1 MRETIHINPDF
12 PEDFSSINDIYEA
25 LEITKPR
32 FSGFARLKSMD
43 VYVKSSSPISFKRR
57 LKKAP
62 RSTGPWRS
70 APRIR
75 EYRNLLKLRERG
87 FPAARPLIAAEKRV
101 FGFLERQLL
110 VTERV
115 SNSASLFDLAVQ
127 GKLEQDQLLAIN
139 WRLGCLVGRMHN
151 AGFCHRDLF
160 MRNIVVGLNGAE
172 PSLHFIDCHQGSWS
186 QFPGRAFAYDLGC
199 YEKWAATLF
208 DGKTRAHFFA
218 GYFKE
223 RPGEDLKKLLRL
235 TNQARQR
242 LVLRR
247 QKRKREIHKKK
258 QTLDPRL
265 TSEPLD
271 PTLICRLLSSKSSEA
286 LHHVVGCLDKQRI

>member
-1 MRETIHINPDF
+1 MTETIHINPDLS
-12 PEDFSSINDIYEA
+12 EDFSSINNIYEA
-25 LEITKPR
+25 LKITKLP
-32 FSGFARLKSMD
+32 FSGFARLKSMV
-43 VYVKSSSPISFKRR
+43 VYVKSSSPISLKRR

-110 VTERV
+110 ITERIA
-115 SNSASLFDLAVQ
+115 NSASLFDLAVQ

-139 WRLGCLVGRMHN
+139 WRLGCLVGHMHN

-160 MRNIVVGLNGAE
+160 MRNIVVGLNDAE

-186 QFPGRAFAYDLGC
+186 RFPGRAFAYDLGC

-208 DGKTRAHFFA
+208 DEKTRGHFFA
-218 GYFKE
+218 GYLE
-223 RPGEDLKKLLRL
+223 ARPGENLEKLLRL
-235 TNQARQR
+235 TNRARQQ

-247 QKRKREIHKKK
+247 QKRKRETHKKR
-258 QTLDPRL
+258 QLLDP
-265 TSEPLD
+265 TFKSEPLD
-271 PTLICRLLSSKSSEA
+271 PALIFRLLNS
-286 LHHVVGCLDKQRI
+286 